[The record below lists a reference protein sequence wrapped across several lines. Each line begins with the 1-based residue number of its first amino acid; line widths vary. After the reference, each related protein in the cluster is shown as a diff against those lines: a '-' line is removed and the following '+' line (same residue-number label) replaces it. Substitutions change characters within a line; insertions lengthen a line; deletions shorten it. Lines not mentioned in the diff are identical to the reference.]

1 MSVASIV
8 AGTDGSPSAQCA
20 VEKAGELAAAL
31 DATVHVVTSY
41 AAPTASWMAAA
52 GGVAADE
59 SALEN
64 AARSHAEEI
73 VSRTQ
78 LGLSACGIRARPHV
92 CCGDPADALI
102 AISDGE
108 GAKMIVVGNR
118 GMNGASRVLGSLPNR
133 VSHRANCCVL
143 IVPTVQAVNQ
153 SIAETESE
161 RERSE

>member
-41 AAPTASWMAAA
+41 AAPTASWMAA
-52 GGVAADE
+52 GGVAVDE

-64 AARSHAEEI
+64 GARSHAEEI

-78 LGLSACGIRARPHV
+78 LGLSAWGVRARPHV